1 MCGMYRRLPGLE
13 VGCLASP
20 LVLEHPAVSR
30 VCLSMTRSL
39 RLFHWSKLTLVLDG
53 STSPVLREIPS
64 ADITL
69 SLRILL
75 SLAECDFDSQ

>member
-20 LVLEHPAVSR
+20 LVLERPAVSR
-30 VCLSMTRSL
+30 VRLSMTRSL
-39 RLFHWSKLTLVLDG
+39 QFFHWSKLTLSLDG

-69 SLRILL
+69 RMRLLL
-75 SLAECDFDSQ
+75 SLTECDFDSQ